1 MQQLRPTD
9 LQSTVWCVLMSE
21 YQYFEF
27 QAIDQ
32 PLTAEDMD
40 ELRRWSSRAEITPTW
55 FWNEYHWGDFKGDP
69 QRWMERYFDAFLH
82 VANWGTH
89 WLMLRL
95 PLALLKEREI
105 GDYLLEGGLEDWQTA
120 EHLVL
125 SFTSETDNPDW
136 EEGHGWLS
144 SLIGVRA
151 SLMRGDR
158 RSLYLGW
165 LAQAGAGYLDEA
177 ADEPPVPPGLGE
189 LDATH
194 RALAEFLRIPP
205 DLLVTAS
212 ESSAP
217 LQAHAIGAADIEH
230 WLAERSTAEKDA
242 LLAELILG
250 DQSYRLAVLRQR
262 IERELQPGEAADRS
276 TARRTVGQLLQRAE
290 TLRRERREREAAART
305 AEQARKAAE
314 AAAARKRYLTT
325 LRGQEEALWRK
336 VDELVEQRH
345 ASAYQEAVE
354 RLKDLRDLAEGDGAL
369 DLFSVR
375 LQRLREQHRR
385 KSALLRR
392 LDQAG
397 LVG

>member
-1 MQQLRPTD
+1 
-9 LQSTVWCVLMSE
+9 MSE

-105 GDYLLEGGLEDWQTA
+105 GDYLLEEGLEGWQTA

-144 SLIGVRA
+144 SLIEVRT

-165 LAQAGAGYLDEA
+165 LAQAGTGDLDEMA
-177 ADEPPVPPGLGE
+177 EEPPIPPGLGE
-189 LDATH
+189 LDAPH
-194 RALAEFLRIPP
+194 RALAEFLRIPQ

-217 LQAHAIGAADIEH
+217 LQAHAIGAADIER
-230 WLAERSTAEKDA
+230 WLAGRSTAEKDA
-242 LLAELILG
+242 LLAELIL
-250 DQSYRLAVLRQR
+250 DNQPYRLAVLRQR
-262 IERELQPGEAADRS
+262 VERELQPDEAAERS
-276 TARRTVGQLLQRAE
+276 AARRTVGQLLQRAE
-290 TLRRERREREAAART
+290 TLGRERREREAAARA

-336 VDELVEQRH
+336 VDDLIEQRH

-354 RLKDLRDLAEGDGAL
+354 RLKDLRDLAEGDGAPA
-369 DLFSVR
+369 LFSAR
-375 LQRLREQHRR
+375 LQRLREQHGR
-385 KSALLRR
+385 KAALLRR

>member
-1 MQQLRPTD
+1 LQQLRPTD

-105 GDYLLEGGLEDWQTA
+105 DDYLLEEGLEGWQTA

-217 LQAHAIGAADIEH
+217 LQVHAIGAADIER
-230 WLAERSTAEKDA
+230 WLAERSMAEKDA

-250 DQSYRLAVLRQR
+250 DQPYRLTVLRQR

-290 TLRRERREREAAART
+290 TLHRERWEREAAARA

-325 LRGQEEALWRK
+325 LRGQEEALWHK

-345 ASAYQEAVE
+345 ASAYQEALE
-354 RLKDLRDLAEGDGAL
+354 RLKDLRDLAEDDGAL

-375 LQRLREQHRR
+375 LQRLREQHHR